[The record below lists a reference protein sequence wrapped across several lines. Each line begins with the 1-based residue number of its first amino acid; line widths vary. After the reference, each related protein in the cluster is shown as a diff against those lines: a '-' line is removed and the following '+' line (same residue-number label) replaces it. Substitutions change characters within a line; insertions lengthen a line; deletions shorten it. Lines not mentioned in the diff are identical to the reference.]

1 MRNPFR
7 ESIVADPWNSLG
19 ADVPTI
25 HQDVYST
32 CLTAIEQVR
41 ENKRSGAILIHGAA
55 GSGKTHLLSR
65 LRQQLALKLPTATD
79 RNEALY
85 VWVRLQTSPRMIW
98 RTIRRTLVNDWFRP
112 LEGTRCQFDRILFHR
127 LAEFRIADG
136 DLEPWYDYMLE
147 ENPQGLRELVEKIA
161 YEIQLDR
168 NTEVVFE
175 HLVFGRFR
183 RDLKAWLCGDS
194 LPEAALEKMGM
205 TQDEGLDEEREDQ
218 ARQVVLMLCQL
229 AGNELP
235 VVLSF
240 DQVEALETK
249 TDDKLALFA
258 FGQMV
263 STLHDGTSNVLI
275 ISYVQSSFSD
285 RLLQDSRDA
294 DIDRLQ
300 SLGKFSLND
309 ISQAEA
315 EHLIRIRLEPFESE
329 LASERAGR
337 PLWPLTNGDIA
348 SLFESTGSLT
358 PRQLIARCAERF
370 EEFRLTGSISDKSPT
385 PPQEGEQKSNEEMTG
400 FLKET
405 WETTFEDKLAK
416 NTPDETELI
425 IQHGLQNAIQLLR
438 EQVSIE
444 SDEDLRDVAFVL
456 QQASAA
462 TGVSICCEQ
471 NMTRLSGQLRRLKE
485 QMNSDRIQRLVV
497 LRDSRVPITATAKKA
512 KAYLDDLKSMGAAVV
527 YPTIEVLA
535 ALDTLR
541 VLMSDAKSGDLAY
554 RGSTIEPQT
563 LREWLLHHM
572 SQDVSEF
579 VSEILAH
586 SEVVETPSVNL
597 QILEELMTVMQD
609 QPLLRLDELSTMTQ
623 REANEIVSVV
633 QQHMDQF
640 NLIGEPPELVF
651 RVTQV

>member
-275 ISYVQSSFSD
+275 ISSVQSSFSD

-329 LASERAGR
+329 LASERVGR

-370 EEFRLTGSISDKSPT
+370 EEFRHTGSISDKSPT
-385 PPQEGEQKSNEEMTG
+385 PPQEGEQKSNEEMSG

-579 VSEILAH
+579 VSEILAD
-586 SEVVETPSVNL
+586 SEVVETPAVNL